1 MIVRIASILGLLLAL
16 PYWSMAADGSHLV
29 ALPDLPVV
37 LPYASEQQRNVVTQ
51 LYDNSRQGANLAETT
66 LTPRNVVPGKFKLL
80 HTALVQG
87 QVLAQ
92 PLFVRDVDLGARG
105 IKNLVIVATAANIV
119 YALDASDLSEIFS
132 RPLVP
137 GDPLILDNTKK
148 KPNSLVSICPETYP
162 PFIGVTSTP
171 VIDVNDGS
179 VFVEAYDSTFAR
191 QEIHKLNLHDQFA
204 TDQSLIVQPPGLS
217 SEQAITEWPMR
228 ERNRASL
235 LLLNGVVYLAFSS
248 FICDNPRPYSGWVLG
263 YRASDS
269 SQVASWETPNK
280 GDAGSSGIWQSG
292 RGLVGSDDGYIYLM
306 TGNDNNIQELTDHSN
321 DPDDFVGPRLA
332 NSFVK
337 LSASGPNGLEVA
349 GSFTP
354 KNTSQLSAG
363 DTDLG
368 SSGPILL
375 PGNRL
380 VGGGKQG
387 RTYVLDT
394 STMKSLQNHTAFP
407 GDGFQGFEAFF
418 NNYHDDSNQP
428 ACTKNYDGGH
438 PDQYCRKFI
447 RQDALAK
454 CDYLPQGIP
463 PLITAPTATT
473 GSTITSPLQRGCYV
487 PHACYQYC
495 QNYGPNL
502 HAGFIYWQSSP
513 DGGRVYA
520 MPEKEHLKAFQYDPA
535 EGKIKEVPAAA
546 SDLIVPDGMPG
557 AALSLSANRNQD
569 GIVWASLPDRVD
581 ATWGIHR
588 GSLAAL
594 DALDLHELWRDD
606 CVWYF
611 AKFNPPTVADGHVFL
626 ATFANPVIDRLP
638 DDEPNCGLPDP
649 PIIPAKSPGSAWI
662 LEYGLSP
669 QN

>member
-16 PYWSMAADGSHLV
+16 PYWSMAADDSHLV

-37 LPYASEQQRNVVTQ
+37 LPYASEQQRNVITQ
-51 LYDNSRQGANLAETT
+51 LYDNSRQGANLTETT
-66 LTPRNVVPGKFKLL
+66 LTPRNVIPGKFKLL

-87 QVLAQ
+87 QVLTQ

-119 YALDASDLSEIFS
+119 YALDASDLSVVFS
-132 RPLVP
+132 KALVH
-137 GDPLILDNTKK
+137 GDPVAVDPAEMNL
-148 KPNSLVSICPETYP
+148 PSFCAETYP
-162 PFIGVTSTP
+162 PYVGVTSTP

-179 VFVEAYDSTFAR
+179 VFVESYDSAFPR
-191 QEIHKLNLHDQFA
+191 QIIHKLNLHDQFA
-204 TDQSLIVQPPGLS
+204 NDERLMVQPPGLS
-217 SEQAITEWPMR
+217 SEQAKEWPMH
-228 ERNRASL
+228 ERNRAGL

-263 YRASDS
+263 YRASDL
-269 SQVASWETPNK
+269 SQAASWETPDK

-306 TGNDNNIQELTDHSN
+306 TGNDNNINELTDHTDDS
-321 DPDDFVGPRLA
+321 DDFVGPRLA

-380 VGGGKQG
+380 LGGGKQG

-394 STMKSLQNHTAFP
+394 STMKSLQNRTAFP
-407 GDGFQGFEAFF
+407 GDGFQGFPAFI
-418 NNYHDDSNQP
+418 NNYHNDSHNP
-428 ACTKNYDGGH
+428 FCTKGYDGGH

-454 CDYLPQGIP
+454 CDYDQGIP
-463 PLITAPTATT
+463 PNITAPTATT
-473 GSTITSPLQRGCYV
+473 GSTITSPLQSGCYV
-487 PHACYQYC
+487 EPTCYQYC
-495 QNYGPNL
+495 QSYGPNL
-502 HAGFIYWQSSP
+502 HAGFIYWQSSS

-535 EGKIKEVPAAA
+535 EGKIDEVPAAA

-569 GIVWASLPDRVD
+569 GIVWASLPNQMD

-638 DDEPNCGLPDP
+638 DDEQNCGLPDP
-649 PIIPAKSPGSAWI
+649 QIDPNPKSPGSAWI
-662 LEYGLSP
+662 LEYGLAP
-669 QN
+669 QD